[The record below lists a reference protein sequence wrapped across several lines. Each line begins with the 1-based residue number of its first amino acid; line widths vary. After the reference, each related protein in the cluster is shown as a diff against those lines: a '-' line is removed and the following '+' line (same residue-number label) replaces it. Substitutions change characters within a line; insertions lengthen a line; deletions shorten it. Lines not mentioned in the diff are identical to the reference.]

1 VIQLVLRHSDVA
13 LIRFTHSPI
22 HELVGSIMTL
32 NDRRRHLMH
41 RRWIAW
47 AEPRVCRQSL
57 ELLTAVTPHGKYIPD
72 FITPILDTPIHDP
85 RPADLD
91 EAMDRIV
98 ATDPARIRDELDH
111 MVEMN
116 EHLSALPLAAKD
128 LYEDPERYVPRLIDE
143 MLVYWRLVVEPVW
156 DRVFALCADDV
167 GYRMQQVADGGIER
181 VLNTV
186 SSQVSY
192 HDDVITVDKRYE
204 CRHDL
209 TGSGLM
215 MMPCAFAWP
224 NTTVACCH
232 SDRACIT
239 YPPRGLGLAWEDR
252 DDSTS
257 DALGALVGRTRALM
271 LDALALPLTT
281 THLAEKLGLSAAA
294 VSQHLQVLKAA
305 ALVTSRRHGRLVL
318 YQRTGAATVLIEASR
333 SRRLAESGG

>member
-1 VIQLVLRHSDVA
+1 VIKLVLRHSDVA
-13 LIRFTHSPI
+13 LIRFTHSPV

-32 NDRRRHLMH
+32 NDRRRQLMH

-47 AEPRVCRQSL
+47 AQPRICQQPL
-57 ELLTAVTPHGKYIPD
+57 DMLTAITPAGKYIPD
-72 FITPILDTPIHDP
+72 FITPIPDSPINDS
-85 RPADLD
+85 RPADLG
-91 EAMDRIV
+91 EGLDRIL
-98 ATDPARIRDELDH
+98 ATDPAQVRDELDH

-116 EHLSALPLAAKD
+116 EHLTALPPAARD
-128 LYEDPERYVPRLIDE
+128 LYEDPERNLPRLVDE

-156 DRVFALCADDV
+156 DRLFALCADDV

-181 VLNTV
+181 VLNSV
-186 SSQVSY
+186 SGQVSY

-209 TGSGLM
+209 TGAGLM
-215 MMPCAFAWP
+215 MMPCVFVWP

-232 SDRACIT
+232 SVRACIT
-239 YPPRGLGLAWEDR
+239 YPPRGLGLAWEER
-252 DDSTS
+252 DETTS

-271 LDALALPLTT
+271 LDALSLPMTT
-281 THLAEKLGLSAAA
+281 THLAEKLGLSPAA
-294 VSQHLQVLKAA
+294 VSQHLQVLKGA